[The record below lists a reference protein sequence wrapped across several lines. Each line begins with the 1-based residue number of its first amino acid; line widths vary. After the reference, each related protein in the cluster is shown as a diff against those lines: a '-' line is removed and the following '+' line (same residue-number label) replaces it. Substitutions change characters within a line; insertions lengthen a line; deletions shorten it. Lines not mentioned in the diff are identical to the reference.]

1 MTSPVPA
8 RPRLAAGEWVSA
20 AGGAILLLSL
30 FAPWEH
36 RPAENPALTETL
48 TGFGSFGVLTAV
60 LAAVAVIPVVHAVRR
75 GQGHTG
81 VRPLIVVCCGA
92 VALTVILFGMV
103 ISLDVDSEPG
113 GGVYAGLV
121 GAGAVAVGGALRL
134 FLLRPPPS

>member
-1 MTSPVPA
+1 VTSPVPA

-36 RPAENPALTETL
+36 RPAENSALTGL
-48 TGFGSFGVLTAV
+48 RSFGVLTAV
-60 LAAVAVIPVVHAVRR
+60 LAAVAIIPVVHAVRR

-81 VRPLIVVCCGA
+81 VRPLLVVCCGA

-103 ISLDVDSEPG
+103 TSLDVDSEPG

-121 GAGAVAVGGALRL
+121 GAGAVAAGGALRL
-134 FLLRPPPS
+134 FLFRPPPS

>member
-1 MTSPVPA
+1 V
-8 RPRLAAGEWVSA
+8 
-20 AGGAILLLSL
+20 GA
-30 FAPWEH
+30 PPGRE
-36 RPAENPALTETL
+36 PALTETL

-103 ISLDVDSEPG
+103 TSLDVDSEPG

-121 GAGAVAVGGALRL
+121 GDGTIAVGGALRL
-134 FLLRPPPS
+134 FLFRPPPP